1 MMKSIFSEVT
11 ATKIKAIILSIVIA
25 IVLSSFVI
33 YLTETFHPRPEW
45 EDFCGEVSGPRTIKI
60 PAQPEEVINAT
71 DCEEDGGT
79 WRNGYC
85 DYYYECQ
92 QKYDDVNDEHR
103 LVVFV
108 VSVIAGLLAVAIGIA
123 LALPSVSSGLMLG
136 GGFLTLYG
144 TFNYWSDLSNWL
156 RALVLGVV
164 LIILIWLGYKKLG
177 S

>member
-1 MMKSIFSEVT
+1 MKGIFSEIT

-33 YLTETFHPRPEW
+33 YLTESFHPRPDW
-45 EDFCGEVSGPRTIKI
+45 EDFCGEITGPRTNKPI
-60 PAQPEEVINAT
+60 PAHPEEVTNIT
-71 DCEEDGGT
+71 SCEEEGGT

-92 QKYDDVNDEHR
+92 QKFDDENDEHN
-103 LVVFV
+103 LIVFI

-144 TFNYWSDLSNWL
+144 TFHYWSDLSNWL
-156 RALVLGVV
+156 RALILGVV
-164 LIILIWLGYKKLG
+164 LIILIWLGYKKLQ